1 MDEEIKVPD
10 MGESVLEATVINWL
24 KNEGEAVA
32 AGEAVVELET
42 DKVTLE
48 VSAQH
53 AGVLQRILHPTGDT
67 VKVGD
72 TLAQVAADGE
82 AAAEAS
88 KPSTAQPAPASPSTA
103 PADRPAESRVPA

>member
-10 MGESVLEATVINWL
+10 MGESVIEATVVNWM
-24 KNEGEAVA
+24 KQEGEQVA
-32 AGEAVVELET
+32 AGDPVVELET

-53 AGVLQRILHPTGDT
+53 AGVIQHILHPSGDT

-72 TLAQVAADGE
+72 VLAQMSAKG
-82 AAAEAS
+82 AAAPAA
-88 KPSTAQPAPASPSTA
+88 AQPAEGARKEPT
-103 PADRPAESRVPA
+103 